1 MSLPES
7 GLCKTAGLPCSN
19 FFDILLLLE
28 CLRLLAG
35 RVRLLHVK
43 GISIMCKRI
52 ISPIPMAFLAIVTV
66 CFITLI
72 GPWPTYKSGFKDKR
86 YYKQALAAIEGH
98 GKLSSHGSTVGR
110 FEAGWSRRS
119 ITPPIGTPLAGYGDR
134 KGRPSTGVH
143 DEIFVKALAVSDGT
157 DKAVIVGSDMLIVP
171 ENVAELVRSR
181 VCEQTTLTANDI
193 LFNASHTHSGP
204 GGFAPGLA
212 SRLFNGPYD
221 PNIPVFLA
229 GAFTEAIV
237 EAFRSLEPAK
247 LLHDS
252 VDAPQYI
259 RNRTRKDG
267 KVDSELSYML
277 IEQQDG
283 DRCFLASYSAHATVL
298 GADNMK
304 FSGGYPG
311 FLMRRIAERT
321 GAEAIYLGGAVGSM
335 SPRPP
340 LGKDPFD
347 RCRAMGI
354 ALADKVLRAGENT
367 AAFKDKAD
375 VASIGIPVQLPPFQL
390 RLSENWRVSKFLL
403 PILGIDADGWIHA
416 VRIGDVA
423 LVGTP
428 GDFCGEISIELKSRM
443 KNRIGG
449 LWVLSFCG
457 DYAGYISPDRY
468 YYDKDEKGGYGY
480 ERGFMSW
487 MGPDQEA
494 FTTSLIM
501 HMVDA
506 LFPESPENL

>member
-1 MSLPES
+1 VW
-7 GLCKTAGLPCSN
+7 GFYKTGFLPCSN
-19 FFDILLLLE
+19 FFDILLWLE
-28 CLRLLAG
+28 SLRFPAGRLRLL
-35 RVRLLHVK
+35 LMK
-43 GISIMCKRI
+43 GISVMRKRI
-52 ISPIPMAFLAIVTV
+52 ISPIPMAFLAVVAV

-86 YYKQALAAIEGH
+86 YYKQALAAIERH
-98 GKLSSHGSTVGR
+98 GRLSSHGAAIGR
-110 FEAGWSRRS
+110 FEAGWSLRS
-119 ITPPIGTPLAGYGDR
+119 ITPPIGTPLAGFGDR
-134 KGRPSTGVH
+134 RGKPSTGVH

-181 VCEQTTLTANDI
+181 VSEQTTLTANNI

-204 GGFAPGLA
+204 GAFAPGLA
-212 SRLFNGPYD
+212 SKAFNGPYD

-237 EAFRSLEPAK
+237 EACRSLEPAK
-247 LLHDS
+247 LTHGS
-252 VDAPQYI
+252 VNAPEYI

-277 IEQQDG
+277 IEQKDG
-283 DRCFLASYSAHATVL
+283 DRCFLVSYSAHPTVL

-304 FSGGYPG
+304 FSGEYPG
-311 FLMRRIAERT
+311 FLMRRITERT

-340 LGKDPFD
+340 VGKDPFD
-347 RCRAMGI
+347 RCRAMGA
-354 ALADKVLRAGENT
+354 ALADKVLQAAANT
-367 AAFKDKAD
+367 TAFEDKAD
-375 VASIGIPVQLPPFQL
+375 VASIGIPIRLPPFQL
-390 RLSENWRVSKFLL
+390 RLSENWRVSKFLF

-428 GDFCGEISIELKSRM
+428 ADFCGEISVDLKSRM
-443 KNRIGG
+443 KNRIGS

-480 ERGFMSW
+480 ERGLMSW
-487 MGPDQEA
+487 IGPDQEA
-494 FTTSLIM
+494 FTVSLIM

-506 LFPESPENL
+506 LFPESHVND